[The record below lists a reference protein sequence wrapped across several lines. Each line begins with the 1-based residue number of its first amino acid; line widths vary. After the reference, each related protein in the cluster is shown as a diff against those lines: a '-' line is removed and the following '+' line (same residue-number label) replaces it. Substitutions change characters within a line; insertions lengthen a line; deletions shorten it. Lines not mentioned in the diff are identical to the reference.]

1 MRVAQKM
8 QQASAGVAST
18 SYRSLPSP
26 PPIYRSSSRH
36 STPLRCHLQSQQLC
50 VRPQKLQ
57 SLLRGCEPGR
67 RTQRCMCT
75 ADSADYRPKENK
87 DIRVLVVGSTGY
99 IGKFVVKELIK
110 RGYNVVAFARE
121 KSGVGGKASMDDT
134 IQEFKGA
141 DVKFG
146 DVQDMESLRTIGFAQ
161 PVDVVV
167 SCLASRT
174 GGKKDSWDID
184 YQATMN
190 VLEAARQ
197 KGASHF
203 VLLSAICVQ
212 KPLLEFQHAK
222 LKFEAAL
229 QAAGDITYS
238 IVRPTAFFKSLAG
251 QVKLVKEGKPYVM
264 FGDGRLA
271 ACKPISEADL
281 ASFMADCVK
290 DPSLANQILPIGGPG
305 KAWTALEQGEYL
317 FELAERKP
325 SFIKVPVALMDGII
339 GFLDLLAKVFPGLQD
354 SAEFGRIGKYYAT
367 ESMLVYDP
375 ERQEYDADA
384 TPSYGKDTLEEF
396 FRRAVKEDGM
406 AGQDLGDAAVF

>member
-1 MRVAQKM
+1 MHTKADPVLFNYVFCGGTRV
-8 QQASAGVAST
+8 QQRHVF
-18 SYRSLPSP
+18 REQLPLSL
-26 PPIYRSSSRH
+26 RQQRK
-36 STPLRCHLQSQQLC
+36 TLQ
-50 VRPQKLQ
+50 R
-57 SLLRGCEPGR
+57 
-67 RTQRCMCT
+67 QRCIRT
-75 ADSADYRPKENK
+75 AASADYRDREPK
-87 DIRVLVVGSTGY
+87 DIRVLVVGATGY

-121 KSGVGGKASMDDT
+121 KSGVGGKAGMEDT
-134 IQEFKGA
+134 KQAFQGA
-141 DVKFG
+141 DVRFG
-146 DVQDMESLRTIGFAQ
+146 DVADMASLSSVAFAE

-174 GGKKDSWDID
+174 GGKKDSWAID
-184 YQATMN
+184 YQATKN
-190 VLEAARQ
+190 VLDVARE
-197 KGASHF
+197 KGAAHF

-222 LKFEAAL
+222 LKLEEAL
-229 QAAGDITYS
+229 QTAGDITYS

-251 QVKLVKEGKPYVM
+251 QVELVKTGKPYVM
-264 FGDGRLA
+264 FGDGQLA
-271 ACKPISEADL
+271 SCKPISEADL

-290 DPSLANQILPIGGPG
+290 DPKKANQMLPIGGPG
-305 KAWTALEQGEYL
+305 KAWSALEQGEYL
-317 FELAERKP
+317 FQLAERKP

-339 GFLDLLAKVFPGLQD
+339 GFLDFLTRMFPGLED

-375 ERQEYDADA
+375 ERQQYDADA

-406 AGQDLGDAAVF
+406 KGQELGDAAVF